1 MFLTALA
8 PNLLAVELVNK
19 TAKVAISWTEWFIAI
34 APAGI
39 ALLVLIPLLTY
50 WIYPPE
56 VKSGDEV
63 PNWAAGELNKMGGF
77 SAREITLAVLV
88 VIALLLWIFGGDFIN
103 PTTAALVVISLMLL
117 TRVVT
122 WDDMMNNS
130 TAWNT
135 LAWFATLVALA
146 DGLNKV
152 GFVKWFA
159 DSVAAHMT
167 GFSPYTAMIVLV
179 LVFYLTH
186 YLFASVTAHVTALLP
201 VMLAVGSTIPG
212 IDMPTFALLLCL
224 TLGIMG
230 ILTPYA
236 TGPSPVYY
244 GSGYLPSK
252 DYWRLGAIFGVLY
265 IIVLLVV
272 GLPWLAMIR

>member
-1 MFLTALA
+1 
-8 PNLLAVELVNK
+8 
-19 TAKVAISWTEWFIAI
+19 
-34 APAGI
+34 
-39 ALLVLIPLLTY
+39 
-50 WIYPPE
+50 
-56 VKSGDEV
+56 
-63 PNWAAGELNKMGGF
+63 
-77 SAREITLAVLV
+77 
-88 VIALLLWIFGGDFIN
+88 
-103 PTTAALVVISLMLL
+103 VISLMLL

-122 WDDMMNNS
+122 WDDMMKNS

-146 DGLNKV
+146 DGLSKV

-159 DSVAAHMT
+159 DAVAAHMT
-167 GFSPYTAMIVLV
+167 GFSPFTAMIVLV
-179 LVFYLTH
+179 LVFYFTH

-212 IDMPTFALLLCL
+212 IDMPMFALLLCL

-265 IIVLLVV
+265 IAVLLVV